1 MKKIVMAT
9 NNVGKI
15 NELKEMLKGYE
26 IYSQKEMEIED
37 LNVEENGET
46 FVENAIIKA
55 NSIKSLVGK
64 DIYILAEDSGI
75 CVEALN
81 GYPGVKTKRAAQ
93 EELNRKVTK
102 DERNKYIL
110 DKMKNES
117 NRKVIWYTVIALID
131 KDRIIKTF
139 TGQVEGKIAID
150 PKGDNGFGFDPIFYI
165 DSENKTLAQMSF
177 DEKEKYS
184 ARKRAIDKLNKYLKE
199 KIKI

>member
-93 EELNRKVTK
+93 EELKREVTNEERYKLLIEKMKDIENRKVVWQTA
-102 DERNKYIL
+102 
-110 DKMKNES
+110 
-117 NRKVIWYTVIALID
+117 VALIEPNG
-131 KDRIIKTF
+131 KVSTF
-139 TGQVEGKIAID
+139 IGEVEGSVAYEIT
-150 PKGDNGFGFDPIFYI
+150 GNNGFGFDPIFYI
-165 DSENKTLAQMSF
+165 KEEGKTLGQMSF
-177 DEKEKYS
+177 EEKEKYS
-184 ARKRAIDKLNKYLKE
+184 ARKRAIEKLIKYLEE
-199 KIKI
+199 K